1 MGAPISVTGSVL
13 GVISLGI
20 QVTQS
25 LVNFYNSYKIQNPD
39 LAHTRDM
46 LDSLLEIFQSLEKAL
61 SDREFLADEQDLVK
75 NIETSIKNC
84 DDLIYEM
91 QDEVQK
97 FDKTSPE
104 ETLAIIKRAGRRA
117 TYPFRQSTLQKIDED
132 IKDIRANISSAL
144 DALHLKDYEKI
155 QGDSIET
162 IQDDII
168 ETKDLLNLV
177 RTMPASFE
185 LRDWLKA
192 PDAFIDHHTAC
203 AKKQPGSGV
212 WFVKSDQFSRW
223 LIEKNSILWLNGF
236 AGSGM

>member
-1 MGAPISVTGSVL
+1 MGDPISVTGSVL
-13 GVISLGI
+13 AVISLGI

-46 LDSLLEIFQSLEKAL
+46 LDSLLKIFQSLEKTL
-61 SDREFLADEQDLVK
+61 LDREFLADEQDLVK

-104 ETLAIIKRAGRRA
+104 ETVAIIKRAGRRA
-117 TYPFRQSTLQKIDED
+117 TYPFRQSTLQKLDED
-132 IKDIRANISSAL
+132 IKNVRANISSAL
-144 DALHLKDYEKI
+144 DALQLKDYEKI
-155 QGDSIET
+155 QDYS
-162 IQDDII
+162 I
-168 ETKDLLNLV
+168 ETKDLLDLV

-212 WFVKSDQFSRW
+212 WLVKSDQFSRW
-223 LIEKNSILWLNGF
+223 LIEENSILWLNGL

>member
-1 MGAPISVTGSVL
+1 MGDPISVTGSVL

-39 LAHTRDM
+39 LAHTRHM
-46 LDSLLEIFQSLEKAL
+46 LDSLLEIFQSLEKTL

-104 ETLAIIKRAGRRA
+104 ETIAIIKRAGRRA
-117 TYPFRQSTLQKIDED
+117 TYPFRQSTLQKLDED
-132 IKDIRANISSAL
+132 IKDVRANISSAL
-144 DALHLKDYEKI
+144 DALQLQDYEKI
-155 QGDSIET
+155 QDYS
-162 IQDDII
+162 I
-168 ETKDLLNLV
+168 ETKDLLDLV
-177 RTMPASFE
+177 RTMSASFE

-212 WFVKSDQFSRW
+212 WLVKSDQFSRW
-223 LIEKNSILWLNGF
+223 LIEENSILWLNGL

>member
-1 MGAPISVTGSVL
+1 MGDPISVTGSVL

-25 LVNFYNSYKIQNPD
+25 LVSFYNSYKIQNRD

-46 LDSLLEIFQSLEKAL
+46 LDSLLEIFQSLEKTL
-61 SDREFLADEQDLVK
+61 LDREFLADEQDLVK

-104 ETLAIIKRAGRRA
+104 ETVAIIKRAGRRA
-117 TYPFRQSTLQKIDED
+117 TYPFRQSTLQKLDED
-132 IKDIRANISSAL
+132 IKNVRANISSAL
-144 DALHLKDYEKI
+144 DALQLKDYEKI
-155 QGDSIET
+155 QDYS
-162 IQDDII
+162 I
-168 ETKDLLNLV
+168 ETKDLLDLV
-177 RTMPASFE
+177 RTRPASFE

-192 PDAFIDHHTAC
+192 PDAFIDHHTTC

-212 WFVKSDQFSRW
+212 WLVKSDQFSRW
-223 LIEKNSILWLNGF
+223 LIGKNSILWLNGL

>member
-1 MGAPISVTGSVL
+1 MGDPISVTGSVL

-46 LDSLLEIFQSLEKAL
+46 LDSLLNIFQSLEKTL
-61 SDREFLADEQDLVK
+61 LDREFLADEQDLVK

-104 ETLAIIKRAGRRA
+104 ETVAIIKRAGRRA
-117 TYPFRQSTLQKIDED
+117 TYSFRQSTLQKLDED
-132 IKDIRANISSAL
+132 IKNVRANISSAL
-144 DALHLKDYEKI
+144 DALQLKNYEKI
-155 QGDSIET
+155 QDYSIK
-162 IQDDII
+162 
-168 ETKDLLNLV
+168 TKDLLDLV

-212 WFVKSDQFSRW
+212 WLVKSDQFSRW
-223 LIEKNSILWLNGF
+223 LIEENSILWLNGI